1 MSNSLWPHG
10 LQHDR
15 LPCPSVSPGVCINS
29 YTWVSDTIQP
39 SHPLLP
45 PSPLALN
52 LSQHQSFPMSQLFTS
67 SGQSTGASALAS
79 VLPTDIQG
87 WFHLG
92 LTGLILLS
100 KGLSRFFS
108 NTTVQKHQL
117 FEAQPSLWRLWR
129 SWGGEILVIT
139 MAYVSQKGHS
149 IQTNVQCQLVFQI
162 WKLALQ
168 TCICWLLS

>member
-1 MSNSLWPHG
+1 MWWLLFSLQVVSDSLQPHG
-10 LQHDR
+10 LLQAR
-15 LPCPSVSPGVCINS
+15 LPCPSLSPGFAQTHVH
-29 YTWVSDTIQP
+29 WVSDAMQP

-67 SGQSTGASALAS
+67 SGQSIGASALAS

-108 NTTVQKHQL
+108 NTTVWKHQF
-117 FEAQPSLWRLWR
+117 FEVHPSLWRLWR

-139 MAYVSQKGHS
+139 MLYVSQKGHS
-149 IQTNVQCQLVFQI
+149 I
-162 WKLALQ
+162 
-168 TCICWLLS
+168 